1 MSLLG
6 VHLSL
11 AIGPVVPA
19 PAPPLLLEAIDRVE
33 VTHDDEGPSGFQ
45 IVFRAGRGPGDVFD
59 YPLVQSRLL
68 APGARVVMV
77 LTVGATPTVLFDGL
91 IVQQQLAPASTPGE
105 SLLAVT
111 GEDVTFAMDREE
123 RSVEHVGLSEAAIA
137 FLIITSYTPRFGLVP
152 EVVPPPVVEVPL
164 PIDWVPVQQ
173 ATDLAHLRQLA
184 QRYDYVFTVTPGPT
198 PGFNHAY
205 WGPPPRLGVPQRALS
220 VGVGPDSN
228 VRRLTAELRAGEVT
242 RVEGTVQ
249 DRLSN
254 QPLPVRSLPVSL
266 RPPLSTGPA
275 LGNGAVARSTAYRA
289 RGAPT
294 LVRAMAEAQAQQD
307 RSTDVLRLEGELD
320 AVRYG
325 GLLQPRALVG
335 LRGAGVSHDGLY
347 YVKRVAHTLVPSGVS
362 TEASFTTRFSLR
374 REGPGATVPAVLP

>member
-1 MSLLG
+1 VSLLG

-19 PAPPLLLEAIDRVE
+19 PAPPLLLESIDRVE
-33 VTHDDEGPSGFQ
+33 VVHDDEGPSGFQ
-45 IVFRAGRGPGDVFD
+45 MVFRAGRGPADVVD
-59 YPLVQSRLL
+59 HPLLQSPLL
-68 APGARVVMV
+68 TPGARVIMV
-77 LTVGATPTVLFDGL
+77 LTIGAAPAVLFDGL
-91 IVQQQLAPASTPGE
+91 ITEQQLALAATPGDTV
-105 SLLAVT
+105 LAVT

-137 FLIITSYTPRFGLVP
+137 FVIITSYTPRFGLVP
-152 EVVPPPVVEVPL
+152 EVVPPPVAEVPL

-173 ATDLAHLRQLA
+173 ATDLGYLRQLA
-184 QRYDYVFTVTPGPT
+184 ERYDYVFTVTPGPA
-198 PGFNHAY
+198 PGVNQAY
-205 WGPPPRLGVPQRALS
+205 WGPLPRLGVPQRALS

-266 RPPLSTGPA
+266 RPPLATGPA
-275 LGNGAVARSTAYRA
+275 LGNGTVARTTAYRA

-294 LVRAMAEAQAQQD
+294 VVRAMAEAQAQQD

-335 LRGAGVSHDGLY
+335 LRGAGLSHDGLY
-347 YVKRVAHTLVPSGVS
+347 YVERVAHTLVPSGVRA
-362 TEASFTTRFSLR
+362 EASFTTRFSLR
-374 REGPGATVPAVLP
+374 REGPGSTVPVVLP